1 MDIRTPVERETPSS
15 KYHYATIKNKCA
27 LIEKDDVAQEICFK
41 KSIQAANKLLQQ
53 HDSSNNRF
61 QLIPII
67 ETIDGDDSFE
77 ATRKDYYQDNMNM
90 SMRTKIEEL
99 FTAS

>member
-1 MDIRTPVERETPSS
+1 MSINFLFHQSEYKRKTLTLLFSILLSYFSS
-15 KYHYATIKNKCA
+15 LFIGA
-27 LIEKDDVAQEICFK
+27 LIKKDDVAQEICFK

-53 HDSSNNRF
+53 HDSTNHRF

-77 ATRKDYYQDNMNM
+77 ATRKGFIICYIY
-90 SMRTKIEEL
+90 IYI
-99 FTAS
+99 